1 MNDSQHRHDATH
13 HGAAHDMPPAIDG
26 NAARADH
33 THHGAHTPSADPAEH
48 AAHDSSYRASELL
61 KPKPD
66 QTAHH
71 MHEMHA
77 GHGEHDA
84 HAAHGDHAGHG
95 VMHEGHATMMRNR
108 FFVVLPLTIIV
119 VLYSPMVQAWLG
131 FTMPDFPGSSLIAPV
146 LGTFIFFYG
155 GLPFLSMA
163 RQELAQRQPGM
174 MTLISVAITA
184 AYLYSVVIFFF
195 PPQPIDTMSNMT
207 AETMPPMDFFWELA
221 TLIAVMLLGHWI
233 ELRSVGQAQGALR
246 ELAKLLPDTAE
257 RLLPSGATETVNVS
271 QLQIGDRL
279 LIRPGAS
286 IPADGTVAEGES
298 SVNEAMITGES
309 RPVDKKP
316 GDSVIGGTVNGS
328 GSLRVTVQQVGEGTA
343 LAGIMRL
350 VEDAQKSQSRAQT
363 LAQRAAFYLTIIA
376 LVAGVLTLIGWL
388 VFTGSVSEAVKNM
401 VTVLVIAC
409 PHALGLAV
417 PLVVA
422 ISTTLSARNGLL
434 VRQRI
439 ALESAKD
446 LNTIIFDKTGTLT
459 KGEQG
464 VVQVAVDGIAE
475 ADALR
480 IAAGLEGDSEHMIAE
495 AIRTYV
501 EERNI
506 SPASVSRFESI
517 AGRGVKAV
525 VDSIT
530 YYIGGPRLLEQL
542 NLRVPDTLEMAK
554 SSAEN
559 AGQSVIYLTNDKAIL
574 ALFAIADVI
583 REESREAVRKLHDLG
598 LKVAMLTGDSE
609 PVARAVAKE
618 LDIDTFFAQ
627 VLPEHKADK
636 VRELQKGGDKVAMV
650 GDGVNDAPALVTA
663 DVGIAIGAGTDVAIE
678 SAGII
683 LVRSNPLDIVKI
695 VTLSRATYR
704 KMIQN
709 LIWATGYNVVAIPL
723 AMGVLA
729 PFGITLDP
737 AIGAVFMSV
746 STVVVAFNAQLLRRL
761 DLQAA

>member
-1 MNDSQHRHDATH
+1 
-13 HGAAHDMPPAIDG
+13 
-26 NAARADH
+26 
-33 THHGAHTPSADPAEH
+33 
-48 AAHDSSYRASELL
+48 
-61 KPKPD
+61 
-66 QTAHH
+66 
-71 MHEMHA
+71 
-77 GHGEHDA
+77 
-84 HAAHGDHAGHG
+84 
-95 VMHEGHATMMRNR
+95 MHEGHATMMRNR

-119 VLYSPMVQAWLG
+119 VLYSSMVQAWLG
-131 FTMPDFPGSSLIAPV
+131 FTMPEFPGSSLIAPV

-184 AYLYSVVIFFF
+184 AYVYSVVVFLF
-195 PPQPIDTMSNMT
+195 PPEQTMSM
-207 AETMPPMDFFWELA
+207 AGVPAMPMMDFFWELA

-233 ELRSVGQAQGALR
+233 ELRSVSQAQGALR

-257 RLLPSGATETVNVS
+257 RLLPSGETETVNVS

-286 IPADGTVAEGES
+286 IPADGEVAEGAS

-309 RPVDKKP
+309 RPVDKQP
-316 GDSVIGGTVNGS
+316 GDTVIGGTVNGS
-328 GSLRVTVQQVGEGTA
+328 GSLRIEVRQVGEGTA

-376 LVAGVLTLIGWL
+376 LVAGALTLVGWL
-388 VFTGSVSEAVKNM
+388 VFTGNVAEAVKNM

-434 VRQRI
+434 VRQRL

-464 VVQVAVDGIAE
+464 VVQVAVNGIDE
-475 ADALR
+475 SRALSV
-480 IAAGLEGDSEHMIAE
+480 AAGLEGDSEHMIAQ
-495 AIRTYV
+495 AVRTYV
-501 EERNI
+501 QQRDI

-525 VDSIT
+525 VDGVT

-542 NLRVPDTLEMAK
+542 NLRVPASLEMAK
-554 SSAEN
+554 SNAEN

-609 PVARAVAKE
+609 PVARAVAKA

-709 LIWATGYNVVAIPL
+709 LVWATGYNVVAIPL
-723 AMGVLA
+723 AMGILA
-729 PFGITLDP
+729 PWGITLDP
-737 AIGAVFMSV
+737 AIGAVFMSA
-746 STVVVAFNAQLLRRL
+746 STIVVAFNAQLLRRL

>member
-1 MNDSQHRHDATH
+1 MNDSSTHDMTHGLAHDGANKDGSTTMKDHEMSASNPHDAR
-13 HGAAHDMPPAIDG
+13 HGANH
-26 NAARADH
+26 
-33 THHGAHTPSADPAEH
+33 S
-48 AAHDSSYRASELL
+48 ASESL
-61 KPKPD
+61 KSEMR
-66 QTAHH
+66 QTST
-71 MHEMHA
+71 MT
-77 GHGEHDA
+77 HDA
-84 HAAHGDHAGHG
+84 HTGHG

-131 FTMPDFPGSSLIAPV
+131 FSMPTFPGSNLIAPV
-146 LGTFIFFYG
+146 LGSFIFFYG

-163 RQELAQRQPGM
+163 RQELALRQPGM

-184 AYLYSVVIFFF
+184 AYVYSIVIFFF
-195 PPQPIDTMSNMT
+195 PPVETMSM
-207 AETMPPMDFFWELA
+207 AGVPVMPMMDFFWELA

-257 RLLPSGATETVNVS
+257 RLLPSGETETIEVA
-271 QLQIGDRL
+271 QLRVGDRL

-286 IPADGTVAEGES
+286 IPADGVVADGES
-298 SVNEAMITGES
+298 SVNESMITGES
-309 RPVDKKP
+309 RPLDKKS
-316 GDSVIGGTVNGS
+316 GDKVIGGTVNGS
-328 GSLRVTVQQVGEGTA
+328 GSLRVELQQVGDSTA

-376 LVAGVLTLIGWL
+376 LAAGALTFIGWL
-388 VFTGSVSEAVKNM
+388 VFTGSVPEAVKNM

-439 ALESAKD
+439 ALENAKD

-464 VVQVAVDGIAE
+464 VVHVAVDGIAE
-475 ADALR
+475 TDALR
-480 IAAGLEGDSEHMIAE
+480 LAAGLEGDSEHMIAK
-495 AIRTYV
+495 AVRAYV
-501 EERNI
+501 ASRNLT
-506 SPASVSRFESI
+506 PATVSRFESI
-517 AGRGVKAV
+517 AGRGVKAIV
-525 VDSIT
+525 EGT
-530 YYIGGPRLLEQL
+530 AYYIGGPRLLEQL
-542 NLRVPDTLEMAK
+542 ALSVPASLEEDK
-554 SSAEN
+554 SNAEN
-559 AGQSVIYLTNDKAIL
+559 AGQSVIYLTSETAIL

-583 REESREAVRKLHDLG
+583 RDESREAVRKLHELG

-618 LDIDTFFAQ
+618 LGIDTFFAQ

-636 VRELQKGGDKVAMV
+636 VLELQRDGSKVAMV

-695 VTLSRATYR
+695 VKLSRATYR

-709 LIWATGYNVVAIPL
+709 LIWATGYNVIAIPL
-723 AMGVLA
+723 AMGILA
-729 PFGITLDP
+729 PIGITLDP